1 MTDKS
6 QEFYGISRIDSDQER
21 VHTWRVSLRREGKR
35 LVKNF
40 PDRHFGSAGDAL
52 AAAKRYRDTLIKQNP
67 PMSRK
72 TFAQILRSNNQTGIS
87 GVYRYAKRYKLK
99 DGSQRE
105 SWYWEANW
113 PTLPGVSAKATFA
126 VNRYGEDMA
135 RQMAIR
141 AREKGLADL
150 EGVFWA
156 SERGVIQADDVFSHA
171 PDQQTGT

>member
-1 MTDKS
+1 MSDTSEDL
-6 QEFYGISRIDSDQER
+6 YGISRIDSEQQNT
-21 VHTWRVSLRREGKR
+21 HAWRVSLLRKGKR

-40 PDRHFGSAGDAL
+40 PDRQYGGTPKALNAARHYRDAL
-52 AAAKRYRDTLIKQNP
+52 ISQHP
-67 PMSRK
+67 PLSRK
-72 TFAQILRSNNQTGIS
+72 DFAAILRSNNQTGIS

-113 PTLPGVSAKATFA
+113 PTERGVSAKATFS
-126 VNRYGEDMA
+126 VNRYGEDLA

-141 AREKGLADL
+141 ARERGLAEV

-156 SERGVIQADDVFSHA
+156 SERGAQRPLQDGGAS
-171 PDQQTGT
+171 QQTGT